1 MKKKLIFLVT
11 LFSVLALALVA
22 CGGDDDG
29 SATADELAAVTQRV
43 DDLES
48 RATDLESRAT
58 DLESRVTDLEDTMAS
73 APEEP
78 VEEPTAEPTAEPTEE
93 PAPEPTEEPAEE
105 TTLGTEENPIVM
117 SFVPSGDTQ
126 EILVSG
132 DQLAEMI
139 TERTGLVVEANV
151 GTDFAAVR
159 EAMGAGQ
166 AHIGWLNTFNYVLA
180 AEKYGVDVGLVT
192 QRFGSTSYN
201 GQINV
206 NADAG
211 IESLDD
217 LVGKTMC
224 WVDPNS
230 TSGYIIPRIM
240 LQANGINPDED
251 FAEQIEAGSHNNV
264 IIQVYNGDCDAGAS
278 FVDARSSVEE
288 EYPDVNEKVLVLA
301 TTTDIPNDSVSFIA
315 DFPEEMRAEIVA
327 ALLDIA
333 STPDGQEALNNLY
346 SIEGLQE
353 ADDSFYDAFRADL
366 SRAGIDIE
374 ELAGG

>member
-1 MKKKLIFLVT
+1 MKKKLLFLVT
-11 LFSVLALALVA
+11 LFSVLMLALAA
-22 CGGDDDG
+22 CGG
-29 SATADELAAVTQRV
+29 
-43 DDLES
+43 
-48 RATDLESRAT
+48 
-58 DLESRVTDLEDTMAS
+58 
-73 APEEP
+73 
-78 VEEPTAEPTAEPTEE
+78 AEPTEA
-93 PAPEPTEEPAEE
+93 PPEPTEEPIVEPTEE
-105 TTLGTEENPIVM
+105 PMEEPTEEPTEEPMEEETLGTEDNPIVM

-126 EILVSG
+126 DIIVSG
-132 DQLAEMI
+132 DQIAEMI

-180 AEKYGVDVGLVT
+180 AETYGVDVGLVT
-192 QRFGSTSYN
+192 ERFGLTYYN
-201 GQINV
+201 GQLNV

-211 IESLDD
+211 IEELDD
-217 LVGKTMC
+217 LVGKVMC

-251 FAEQIEAGSHNNV
+251 FSEQIEAGSHNNV
-264 IIQVYNGDCDAGAS
+264 IIQVYNGECDAGAS

-288 EYPDVNEKVLVLA
+288 EFPDVNERVLVLA

-315 DFPEEMRAEIVA
+315 DFPEDLRQQVVD

-333 STPDGQEALNNLY
+333 STEEGQEALNTLY
-346 SIEGLQE
+346 SIENLQE
-353 ADDSFYDAFRADL
+353 ADDSFYDPFRADL

-374 ELAGG
+374 ELAGGG

>member
-1 MKKKLIFLVT
+1 MKKRSFLLLMLIGL
-11 LFSVLALALVA
+11 LFLALAA
-22 CGGDDDG
+22 CGGG
-29 SATADELAAVTQRV
+29 E
-43 DDLES
+43 
-48 RATDLESRAT
+48 
-58 DLESRVTDLEDTMAS
+58 
-73 APEEP
+73 
-78 VEEPTAEPTAEPTEE
+78 AE
-93 PAPEPTEEPAEE
+93 
-105 TTLGTEENPIVM
+105 LGTEENPIVM

-126 EILVSG
+126 DIITSG

-139 TERTGLVVEANV
+139 EERTDLVVEANV

-180 AEKYGVDVGLVT
+180 NEEYGVDAALVT
-192 QRFGSTSYN
+192 QRFGATYYN

-211 IESLDD
+211 IESIAD
-217 LVGKTMC
+217 LEGKVMC

-240 LQANGINPDED
+240 LQAEGINPDED
-251 FAEQIEAGSHNNV
+251 FANTVEAGSHDNV
-264 IIQVYNGDCDAGAS
+264 IIQVYNGECDAGAT
-278 FVDARSSVEE
+278 FVDARTNVEE
-288 EYPDVNEKVLVLA
+288 DFPDVTEQVEVLA
-301 TTTDIPNDSVSFIA
+301 TTSDIPNDNVSFIEE
-315 DFPEEMRAEIVA
+315 FPEDKREQIVN
-327 ALLDIA
+327 ALLEI
-333 STPDGQEALNNLY
+333 SESEEGQEALNTLY

-353 ADDSFYDAFRADL
+353 AEDSFYDAFRADL